1 MRMDQFYNRILVI
14 IAAVAVFPMSAARS
28 DTAWTVPSGDYGVGA
43 NWSSGLPGPGNNA
56 EIANG
61 GTAFSFNLTLDGYAL
76 AVANAGSE
84 LATDFDLNVG
94 NLGTGGLVIEEGGMV
109 STGWGASL
117 GYWDGSL
124 GEARVRGT
132 GSSWTIED
140 ALYVG
145 RFGTGR
151 LFLEEGGSVSA
162 GKSDLG
168 YGEGATGEVTVQA
181 GAMWAIGSD
190 LSVGRAGTGN
200 LVTEEGG
207 LVSTGRHGYLGYQ
220 EGATGVVTVRGTW
233 TVGEGLYVG
242 DEGAGELI
250 IENGGRV
257 ETGTLFASV
266 AALKGDGVLEASG
279 VVLDGVNLV
288 FDATHGLPQTV
299 NFGSGG
305 QLKVTADGRGDLG
318 AGYRGTGELTIAE
331 GIEVVSAYGYLGYS
345 EGADG
350 RATVRGMNS
359 RWEIEEELF
368 VGREGVG
375 ELLIE
380 EGGTVSTGSRGYVG
394 DSQGAQG
401 RVTVSGAGSAWAVES
416 LYVGNLGTGELVVE
430 DGGSVSTRLGG
441 HRGYSTGSQGSATVR
456 GVGSTWTIDGEF
468 YVGVYGTG
476 EIVIEDGG
484 SVSSGSGFLGYS
496 SGSHGLVT
504 VRGANSKWTTESD
517 LSVGR
522 FGTGELVIED
532 GGSVFIG
539 GKGDVG
545 RWEDSTGAV
554 MVRGRGSIL
563 ALAGSLV
570 VGEMGSGST
579 LTIVEGGIVRVG
591 DAPFG
596 GSIDISVSGGT
607 ENFLR
612 LDGGYL
618 ALFGDQTDHVVTLI
632 SGGTIQLWDGTEWK
646 VSTDTAD
653 FLFGY
658 FESEEAARAFS
669 GYEGL
674 GGYTILT
681 TVPEPTVLGLLGVC
695 AVALAITRR
704 LVAVKRT
711 RKSEV

>member
-1 MRMDQFYNRILVI
+1 M
-14 IAAVAVFPMSAARS
+14 
-28 DTAWTVPSGDYGVGA
+28 
-43 NWSSGLPGPGNNA
+43 
-56 EIANG
+56 
-61 GTAFSFNLTLDGYAL
+61 
-76 AVANAGSE
+76 
-84 LATDFDLNVG
+84 
-94 NLGTGGLVIEEGGMV
+94 
-109 STGWGASL
+109 
-117 GYWDGSL
+117 
-124 GEARVRGT
+124 
-132 GSSWTIED
+132 
-140 ALYVG
+140 
-145 RFGTGR
+145 
-151 LFLEEGGSVSA
+151 
-162 GKSDLG
+162 
-168 YGEGATGEVTVQA
+168 
-181 GAMWAIGSD
+181 
-190 LSVGRAGTGN
+190 
-200 LVTEEGG
+200 
-207 LVSTGRHGYLGYQ
+207 
-220 EGATGVVTVRGTW
+220 TVRGTW

-257 ETGTLFASV
+257 ETGTLFASL

-380 EGGTVSTGSRGYVG
+380 EGGTVFTGSRGYVG

-441 HRGYSTGSQGSATVR
+441 HLGYSTGSQGSATVR

-468 YVGVYGTG
+468 YVAVYGTG